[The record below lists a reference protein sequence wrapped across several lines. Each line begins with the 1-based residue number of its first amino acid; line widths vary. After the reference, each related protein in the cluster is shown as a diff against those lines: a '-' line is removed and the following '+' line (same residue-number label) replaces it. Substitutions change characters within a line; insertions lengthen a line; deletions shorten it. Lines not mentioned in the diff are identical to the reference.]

1 MKANCYICGR
11 EDDTYW
17 MRETSTGRMKR
28 YICYECEKLGRKQ
41 CNVIDLGKRTYKKKK
56 PENK

>member
-1 MKANCYICGR
+1 MICGR